1 VRRRQ
6 CVADNE
12 RVAAEC
18 FAIEKYAARQ
28 TERRIE
34 AAVERTVEPGEF
46 DAEIAQEAFGHIA
59 PQCFWRLDRLAA
71 AIADQCA
78 RPGGEFVALGV
89 AAEIVVIVENENAG
103 LRTDRATI
111 EPCRGEAADAAAD
124 HDQIVSLFAWRI
136 VDAEA
141 PALAREGMRDFER
154 AGMLAAQA
162 SQRRRILRRRGGDL
176 IGRRQSGGD
185 RQGGTAEKIAARD
198 GWHPEI
204 YHRLFLAGESIGR
217 GQWMLIFSH
226 DDT

>member
-1 VRRRQ
+1 ENLRFFLGRLTGQRISAVIIEREQLLFAGIGNGHGRNKVLELRARIRARGQQ

-28 TERRIE
+28 TERQIE
-34 AAVERTVEPGEF
+34 AAVERTLEPGEF

-71 AIADQCA
+71 AIADQRA
-78 RPGGEFVALGV
+78 RPGRKFVALGV
-89 AAEIVVIVENENAG
+89 AAEVVVIVENENAG

-136 VDAEA
+136 VD
-141 PALAREGMRDFER
+141 
-154 AGMLAAQA
+154 
-162 SQRRRILRRRGGDL
+162 
-176 IGRRQSGGD
+176 
-185 RQGGTAEKIAARD
+185 
-198 GWHPEI
+198 
-204 YHRLFLAGESIGR
+204 
-217 GQWMLIFSH
+217 
-226 DDT
+226 